1 MIKPNMALILDEE
14 NKSSNGNSAD
24 TEGEEESEIGE
35 KSLDK
40 NTAAANKLHYQPVSH
55 LQDKN
60 RKHDPNRYSLP
71 SSILLSFKVRRVNAI
86 KWTFLDFFRNDN
98 ICPDLIAL
106 LEVFRVAQACCKK
119 LLFKKR
125 CCKQFKLSICM

>member
-1 MIKPNMALILDEE
+1 MIMSIAACISDEE

-40 NTAAANKLHYQPVSH
+40 NTAAAIKLHYQPVSH

-60 RKHDPNRYSLP
+60 GKHDPNRYMLPCSTISLLKCQSAESINVIILNGP
-71 SSILLSFKVRRVNAI
+71 SLI
-86 KWTFLDFFRNDN
+86 FRNLD
-98 ICPDLIAL
+98 
-106 LEVFRVAQACCKK
+106 
-119 LLFKKR
+119 
-125 CCKQFKLSICM
+125 

>member
-1 MIKPNMALILDEE
+1 MIILNMALISDEE

-40 NTAAANKLHYQPVSH
+40 NTTAASKLHYQPVSH

-60 RKHDPNRYSLP
+60 RKHDPNRYMLP
-71 SSILLSFKVRRVNAI
+71 WSIFLRVKVQRVNAI
-86 KWTFLDFFRNDN
+86 VLNGQYV
-98 ICPDLIAL
+98 LI
-106 LEVFRVAQACCKK
+106 
-119 LLFKKR
+119 
-125 CCKQFKLSICM
+125 

>member
-1 MIKPNMALILDEE
+1 MILSNLVCISDEE

-40 NTAAANKLHYQPVSH
+40 NTAAAIKLHYQPVSH

-60 RKHDPNRYSLP
+60 RKYDPNRY
-71 SSILLSFKVRRVNAI
+71 ILLCSISLLPCHGAESI
-86 KWTFLDFFRNDN
+86 N
-98 ICPDLIAL
+98 IYNMLNIRYA
-106 LEVFRVAQACCKK
+106 
-119 LLFKKR
+119 
-125 CCKQFKLSICM
+125 CKQM

>member
-1 MIKPNMALILDEE
+1 MVLISDEE

-60 RKHDPNRYSLP
+60 RKHDPNRYTLP
-71 SSILLSFKVRRVNAI
+71 CSILPNANI
-86 KWTFLDFFRNDN
+86 GAESKSNRFKWTFLDFFRNVT
-98 ICPDLIAL
+98 IRP
-106 LEVFRVAQACCKK
+106 
-119 LLFKKR
+119 
-125 CCKQFKLSICM
+125 